1 MTFNRRNKNSNI
13 MKAIIYVGI
22 GLFSV
27 ATVYGVADYYSSH
40 KKGTLDKLYAEEE
53 TPIIA
58 KVDGKTTTELP
69 VKNIANE
76 VVENKTATTKLNPKK
91 NAKHARKE
99 IKFEDFSRARIPEP
113 VIIEEIKPEPVKKQ
127 EEIIPEKPAPAPI
140 EKLSERKL
148 SLDMYS
154 RAPLKRPVKLVK
166 KD

>member
-1 MTFNRRNKNSNI
+1 
-13 MKAIIYVGI
+13 MKAIIYAGI

-27 ATVYGVADYYSSH
+27 ATVYGVADYYSSQ

-53 TPIIA
+53 TPVAA
-58 KVDGKTTTELP
+58 KVEGETTTVLP
-69 VKNIANE
+69 VKNTAAE
-76 VVENKTATTKLNPKK
+76 VVENKTATTKLKSKK
-91 NAKHARKE
+91 NMQHNRKE
-99 IKFEDFSRARIPEP
+99 IKFENFSRARIPEP
-113 VIIEEIKPEPVKKQ
+113 VAIEEIKPEPVKNQ

-140 EKLSERKL
+140 EKLTERKL